1 LAKNSNSDNHIY
13 FCSKCR
19 IFAGSVVLF
28 VNGKQE
34 NGYMRQKY
42 QMIRDNAGKIL
53 RIREYAIIDK
63 NLKNVSTSNLR
74 EMDFFLLYE
83 ETYDSSMIESA
94 IAGESDLIK
103 TLRTVNF
110 FPSANYAA
118 ELADAVIRLYDSPES
133 ADECQSELFFD
144 DAPPKV

>member
-1 LAKNSNSDNHIY
+1 
-13 FCSKCR
+13 
-19 IFAGSVVLF
+19 
-28 VNGKQE
+28 
-34 NGYMRQKY
+34 MRQKY
-42 QMIRDNAGKIL
+42 QMIRDDVGKIL
-53 RIREYAIIDK
+53 KIREYAIIDK

-94 IAGESDLIK
+94 IAGEGDLIQ

-110 FPSANYAA
+110 FPAANYAA
-118 ELADAVIRLYDSPES
+118 ELADAVEGLYGSKK
-133 ADECQSELFFD
+133 QGQTELFFD